1 MTKRIIITTIIY
13 VLSTT
18 FLCAQNNFQ
27 QNNTYESVIVT
38 PDVLYGNKNGTT
50 LTMDVYQPL
59 VQNGAAVLFIN
70 SGGFYSPFVP
80 KQYNS
85 NQSLPADNK
94 LNYTF
99 IKKEEFNAPAFMQ
112 QFSFQDL
119 LKAGYAVFDIHHSS
133 APTFKL
139 DEIVVDCE
147 LALDSVIKYAN
158 SFNIDPNRL
167 GIWGASSGGYL
178 AAYVGFKLHNKIKSI
193 VLYYPAGYDFLKYP
207 NLKLVLPSLKLKD
220 ETLKN
225 LSLYNY
231 IASSDPPTLIMYGE
245 QDSAFIKGPS
255 ERIFKDLD
263 RLGVKTKLIKYSDVG
278 HIWRGNDG
286 KYNYEISN
294 KAMKE
299 LIKWF
304 DKYSK

>member
-13 VLSTT
+13 LVSTT

-38 PDVLYGNKNGTT
+38 PDVVYSNKNGTT

-80 KQYNS
+80 KQYAITKS
-85 NQSLPADNK
+85 KSSDKKP
-94 LNYTF
+94 TF
-99 IKKEEFNAPAFMQ
+99 IKMEELNAPTFMQ
-112 QFSFQDL
+112 QFSFQEL
-119 LKAGYAVFDIHHSS
+119 LQYGYTVIDIHHSS
-133 APTFKL
+133 APTFML
-139 DEIVVDCE
+139 DEIVIDCE
-147 LALDSVIKYAN
+147 LALDFVLKNAN
-158 SFNIDPNRL
+158 SFNITPNRL
-167 GIWGASSGGYL
+167 GIWGTSSGGYL
-178 AAYVGFKLHNKIKSI
+178 AAYVGFKHHKKIKSI
-193 VLYYPAGYDFLKYP
+193 VIYYPAGYDFLKYP
-207 NLKLVLPSLKLKD
+207 NLKIVLPSLNLKN
-220 ETLKN
+220 ETLKK

-231 IASSDPPTLIMYGE
+231 ISSSDPPTLIMYGE
-245 QDSAFIKGPS
+245 QDSTFIQEPS

-263 RLGVKTKLIKYSDVG
+263 TLGVKTKLIKYSDVG

-286 KYNYEISN
+286 KFNYEISN

-304 DKYSK
+304 DKYLK